1 MLSIAATTP
10 LSFAAG
16 AAGFSSA
23 AVAPSA
29 AGISMQ
35 APFDVTAMPGVC
47 APFGFFDPLGFSADA
62 SEGKIKFYREAE
74 IKHGRLAMVAS
85 VGILVGENFHPFT
98 KNDLPAY
105 IAFQESWLQG
115 QIPLLLFLA
124 AVQEIFSVFTFNS
137 PFGGKSYSLRA
148 ALPQCPDG
156 SHSPH

>member
-74 IKHGRLAMVAS
+74 IKHGRVAMVAS
-85 VGILVGENFHPFT
+85 VGILVGENFHPFEERLAGVHC
-98 KNDLPAY
+98 LPGVVA
-105 IAFQESWLQG
+105 AG
-115 QIPLLLFLA
+115 PDPLLLFLA
-124 AVQEIFSVFTFNS
+124 AVREIFSVFTFNS

-148 ALPQCPDG
+148 ALPQCPHG